1 MSRTGIFN
9 IIAHYMD
16 LARIRRRE
24 VRTIRL
30 LASLP
35 PEIQADIG
43 WPDLQLDG
51 MDRFARAEATLA
63 ETRIAALPR
72 TKGWVAPPIPP
83 QCPA

>member
-1 MSRTGIFN
+1 MSGTGIFN
-9 IIAHYMD
+9 AIAHYVE

-51 MDRFARAEATLA
+51 ADGFLRAEHALA
-63 ETRIAALPR
+63 ETRSAALPHR
-72 TKGWVAPPIPP
+72 TGWVAPPIPP
-83 QCPA
+83 QCPV

>member
-1 MSRTGIFN
+1 MSGTGIFN
-9 IIAHYMD
+9 TIAHYVE

-51 MDRFARAEATLA
+51 ADRFARTEATLA
-63 ETRIAALPR
+63 ETRSAALPR
-72 TKGWVAPPIPP
+72 RKGWVPPQIPP
-83 QCPA
+83 QCPV

>member
-9 IIAHYMD
+9 TIAHYVE

-35 PEIQADIG
+35 PEIQDDIG
-43 WPDLQLDG
+43 WPDLHLDG
-51 MDRFARAEATLA
+51 MGRIARAEATLA
-63 ETRIAALPR
+63 ETRSAALPHR
-72 TKGWVAPPIPP
+72 TGWVAPPIPP
-83 QCPA
+83 QCPV